1 MNGEN
6 LAALEEFSDDE
17 DAYAHDL
24 FDDGFII
31 ADDDYEQLSETSYE
45 NLDDGER
52 MPKNLNRYQLKKENA
67 RRLNAQRKAMVS
79 QKNLIIIELCDRGSK
94 QTENAKKPM
103 NILTNLQDFEAI
115 SLC

>member
-1 MNGEN
+1 MSYKKIELDTGSIDYDQDSEEEYDDMNGEN

-31 ADDDYEQLSETSYE
+31 ADDDYAQLSETSYE

-52 MPKNLNRYQLKKENA
+52 MPKNLNRY
-67 RRLNAQRKAMVS
+67 
-79 QKNLIIIELCDRGSK
+79 
-94 QTENAKKPM
+94 
-103 NILTNLQDFEAI
+103 
-115 SLC
+115 